1 MRRGTAL
8 LVLLHL
14 PPLTLP
20 LLGFR
25 TVDEWAF
32 AILFLTAAVGV
43 GVGLHRYFAHRS
55 FETSRIGQIVLGL
68 LAASAFG
75 DPIGFSGK
83 HRLHHRRADA
93 PNDVHSPRQ
102 GFWHCWLGSLVDDGC
117 TPKEVARVTPD
128 LARFAELRWLQRY
141 YYLVALALGLGTYLA
156 GGWSMFAMGFC
167 LSRVTAIHLSS
178 AVNYFGHYVGTRR
191 YPTSDDSTN
200 HPLLALLTFGEGW
213 HNNHHRYPRAAR
225 AGFAWWELD
234 LFYYALRLLA
244 GLGLVWNV
252 REVPLA
258 VRREGGLA

>member
-1 MRRGTAL
+1 LRRGAAFL
-8 LVLLHL
+8 LLLHL

-20 LLGFR
+20 FVGWR
-25 TVDEWAF
+25 AADAWAF
-32 AILFLTAAVGV
+32 GVLFLTAAAGV

-55 FETSRIGQIVLGL
+55 FETSRAGQLVLGL

-102 GFWHCWLGSLVDDGC
+102 GFWRCWFGSLLDDGC

-128 LARFAELRWLQRY
+128 LARFAELRWLHRHHHK
-141 YYLVALALGLGTYLA
+141 VALALGIATFALGGY
-156 GGWSMFAMGFC
+156 SMFALGFC
-167 LSRVTAIHLSS
+167 LSRVVAIHLSS
-178 AVNYFGHYVGTRR
+178 AVNYFGHDTGSRR
-191 YPTSDDSTN
+191 YQTGDLSTN
-200 HPLLALLTFGEGW
+200 NPWLALLTFGEGW

-234 LFYYALRLLA
+234 LFYCGLRVLA
-244 GLGLVWNV
+244 RLGLVWNV